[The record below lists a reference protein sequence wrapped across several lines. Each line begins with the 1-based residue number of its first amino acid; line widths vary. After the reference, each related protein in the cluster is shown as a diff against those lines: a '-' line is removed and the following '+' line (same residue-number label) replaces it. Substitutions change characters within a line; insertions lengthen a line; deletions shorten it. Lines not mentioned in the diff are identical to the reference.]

1 MSSNSI
7 RALAWLITGEARQ
20 HPGRIAIAVIAIAI
34 GVALG
39 FAVHLINGSAL
50 AAFGQAVNTVNG
62 AADLKIEAASRLGF
76 DEALYAKVL
85 QVEGVA
91 DASPVVVLRAGVA
104 RGEPFTL
111 LGLDIIRAAEVTP
124 SLIGAPASG
133 PGGGKQGGGGDDVF
147 ASDALFLSQAALIA
161 GKLRIGDRVTI
172 NANGQVHPMT
182 VRGLLPAIAEGRR
195 VGMMD
200 IAAAQW
206 LFGRLG
212 RIDRIDLKLTSDVQ
226 AGDVRARLRP
236 LIPADAIVSDQ
247 NDDAQQSD
255 GLSRAYRVN
264 LTMLALVALFTGT
277 FLVYSTQS
285 LSVTRRLQSFALLR
299 TIGMQRSGIVAL
311 VTIEGALAGLI
322 GATFGLLIGFGL
334 AAGGLDIL
342 GGDLGSGIFDGAPPA
357 LILAP
362 LAAAGFFALGVA
374 AAVGGSLIPALQGA
388 RAAPAVA
395 LRNAGDSI
403 DPRDHLAGWLPL
415 TLLIAGIGAAL
426 MPAVGRLPLFGYLSV
441 ALLLA
446 AGITAMPWLAG
457 ALLAPLARA
466 LHRNV
471 PTDLAIQ
478 HLHGAPSAA
487 ATALCGIV
495 ASTALMIAMAV
506 MVTSFRGAVDQW
518 LGDIL
523 SGDLYVRSEPG
534 WGGFDQGSQARMEA
548 IPGIASIAFSRQVPI
563 VLDPSEP
570 PMSLIARPVGTDG
583 AALELLGE
591 ETMPP
596 PGITAVWLSEPA
608 ARILAAEPGDAI
620 RLPIGTGAR
629 FAVAGIWRD
638 YSRQQGAVVIDSSDY
653 DRLTGDTVRDDAM
666 VLLEP
671 GADLKVVRRAI
682 RAAAPPP
689 LKSRLTMAEPASLR
703 TLALSI
709 FDRSFAITYVLEAI
723 AVIVGLAGVA
733 TTASAQASARTR
745 EFGMLRHIGVG
756 RGQIVAMLGIEGA
769 LLGAVGGL
777 VGVTLGVAISQV
789 LIHVINPQS
798 FNWTMTTRL
807 PVTLMLSVITALIV
821 SSAITA
827 MLAGRRAASMDAVR
841 AVRADW

>member
-1 MSSNSI
+1 MASNAA

-50 AAFGQAVNTVNG
+50 AAFSQAVNTVNG
-62 AADLKIEAASRLGF
+62 ASDLKIEAASRLGF
-76 DEALYAKVL
+76 NEALYADVL

-91 DASPVVVLRAGVA
+91 DASPVVVLKAVA
-104 RGEPFTL
+104 ERGEPFPL
-111 LGLDIIRAAEVTP
+111 LGLDVIRAAEVTP
-124 SLIGAPASG
+124 SLIGAPARG
-133 PGGGKQGGGGDDVF
+133 PGDNGDDMF
-147 ASDALFLSQAALIA
+147 ASDALFLSRAVLIA
-161 GKLRIGDRVTI
+161 GKLRIGDHVTI
-172 NANGQVHPMT
+172 NANGKVQPMI
-182 VRGLLPAIAEGRR
+182 VRGLLPGIAEGRR

-212 RIDRIDLKLTSDVQ
+212 KIDRIDLKLAPEAQ
-226 AGDVRARLRP
+226 ASDVRARLMP
-236 LIPADAIVSDQ
+236 LIPADAIISDQ
-247 NDDAQQSD
+247 DDDAQQSD

-299 TIGMQRSGIVAL
+299 TLGMQRSGIVAL

-322 GATFGLLIGFGL
+322 GATFGLLLGFGL
-334 AAGGLDIL
+334 AAGALDIL

-357 LILAP
+357 LRFAP

-395 LRNAGDSI
+395 LKNAGDNI
-403 DPRDHLAGWLPL
+403 DPRDSVAGWLQL
-415 TLLIAGIGAAL
+415 VLLAAGIGAAFL
-426 MPAVGRLPLFGYLSV
+426 PSVGRLPLFGYLSV

-446 AGITAMPWLAG
+446 AGITAMPWLAR
-457 ALLAPLARA
+457 ALLAPLARRSR
-466 LHRNV
+466 RNV
-471 PTDLAIQ
+471 PIDLAIQ

-534 WGGFDQGSQARMEA
+534 WGGFDQPSQARMAA
-548 IPGIASIAFSRQVPI
+548 IPGIASISFSRQVPI
-563 VLDPSEP
+563 VLDPTEP

-591 ETMPP
+591 KIMPP
-596 PGITAVWLSEPA
+596 PGTIAVWLSEPA
-608 ARILAAEPGDAI
+608 ARILSVKPGDAI
-620 RLPIGTGAR
+620 RLPIGTDAR
-629 FAVAGIWRD
+629 FAVTGIWRD
-638 YSRQQGAVVIDSSDY
+638 YSRQQGALVIDAMDY
-653 DRLTGDTVRDDAM
+653 NRLTGDTVRDDASV
-666 VLLEP
+666 VLEA
-671 GADLKVVRRAI
+671 GADMAVVQRAI

-689 LKSRLTMAEPASLR
+689 LQSRLTMAEPSSLR
-703 TLALSI
+703 TLALSV

-723 AVIVGLAGVA
+723 AILVGLAGVA

-756 RGQIVAMLGIEGA
+756 RGQIVAMLGAEGA

-807 PVTLMLSVITALIV
+807 PVTLMVSVMIALV
-821 SSAITA
+821 VASALTA
-827 MLAGRRAASMDAVR
+827 MLAGRRAVSMDAVR

>member
-1 MSSNSI
+1 MASNSA

-20 HPGRIAIAVIAIAI
+20 HPGRIAIAVMAIAI

-62 AADLKIEAASRLGF
+62 AADLKIEAASRPGF
-76 DEALYAKVL
+76 DEAFYAKAL

-91 DASPVVVLRAGVA
+91 DASPVVVLKAVAGL
-104 RGEPFTL
+104 GEPFTL

-124 SLIGAPASG
+124 SLIGAPARG
-133 PGGGKQGGGGDDVF
+133 PGDNSDGDGDDLF
-147 ASDALFLSQAALIA
+147 ASDALFLSRAALVA
-161 GKLRIGDRVTI
+161 GKLRIGDSVTI
-172 NANGQVHPMT
+172 NANGQMQPMT
-182 VRGLLPAIAEGRR
+182 VRGLLPGIAEGRR
-195 VGMMD
+195 VGMID

-212 RIDRIDLKLTSDVQ
+212 KIDRIDLKLAPDAQ
-226 AGDVRARLRP
+226 ASDVRARLMP
-236 LIPADAIVSDQ
+236 LIPTDAIVSDQ
-247 NDDAQQSD
+247 DDDAQQSD

-299 TIGMQRSGIVAL
+299 TLGMQRGGIVAL

-334 AAGGLDIL
+334 AAGALDIL
-342 GGDLGSGIFDGAPPA
+342 GGDLGSGIFGGAPPA
-357 LILAP
+357 LIFAP

-374 AAVGGSLIPALQGA
+374 AAVGGSLIPALHGA

-395 LRNAGDSI
+395 LKNAGDSI
-403 DPRDHLAGWLPL
+403 DPREPVAGWLPL
-415 TLLIAGIGAAL
+415 TLLIAGIGAAFL
-426 MPAVGRLPLFGYLSV
+426 PAVGRLPLFGYLSV

-446 AGITAMPWLAG
+446 AGIIAMPWLARS
-457 ALLAPLARA
+457 LLAPLARGS
-466 LHRNV
+466 HRNV
-471 PTDLAIQ
+471 PMDLAIQ
-478 HLHGAPSAA
+478 HLHGAPGAA

-534 WGGFDQGSQARMEA
+534 WGGFDQASQARMAA
-548 IPGIASIAFSRQVPI
+548 IPGIKSIAFSRQVPI
-563 VLDPSEP
+563 VLDPAEP
-570 PMSLIARPVGTDG
+570 PMSLIARPVGTED
-583 AALELLGE
+583 ATLELLVAE
-591 ETMPP
+591 IMPP
-596 PGITAVWLSEPA
+596 PGTIAVWLSEPA
-608 ARILAAEPGDAI
+608 ARILASKPGDAI
-620 RLPIGTGAR
+620 SLPIGKDAR

-638 YSRQQGAVVIDSSDY
+638 YSRQQGAMVIDARDY
-653 DRLTGDTVRDDAM
+653 SRLTGDSVRDDAL
-666 VLLEP
+666 VRLKP
-671 GADLKVVRRAI
+671 GADIAVVQRAM
-682 RAAAPPP
+682 RAAAPPS
-689 LKSRLTMAEPASLR
+689 LKSRLTMAQPASLR

-723 AVIVGLAGVA
+723 AIIVGLAGVA

-756 RGQIVAMLGIEGA
+756 RGQIVAMLGVEGA

-807 PVTLMLSVITALIV
+807 PVTLMLSVIAALV
-821 SSAITA
+821 VASAITA
-827 MLAGRRAASMDAVR
+827 MLAGRRAVSVDAVR

>member
-1 MSSNSI
+1 MASNSP

-20 HPGRIAIAVIAIAI
+20 HPGRIAIAVLAIAI

-76 DEALYAKVL
+76 DEALYADVM
-85 QVEGVA
+85 QVEGIA
-91 DASPVVVLRAGVA
+91 DASPVVVLRAVA
-104 RGEPFTL
+104 GRGEPFTL

-133 PGGGKQGGGGDDVF
+133 PGDNGNDLF
-147 ASDALFLSQAALIA
+147 ASDALFLSRAALLA
-161 GKLRIGDRVTI
+161 ARLRIGDRVTI
-172 NANGQVHPMT
+172 NANGQMHPMT

-195 VGMMD
+195 VGMID

-212 RIDRIDLKLTSDVQ
+212 KIDRIDLKLAPEAQ
-226 AGDVRARLRP
+226 AGDVRARLMP
-236 LIPADAIVSDQ
+236 LIPTDAIVSDQ
-247 NDDAQQSD
+247 DDDAQQSD
-255 GLSRAYRVN
+255 SLSRAYRVN

-311 VTIEGALAGLI
+311 VTTEGALAGLI
-322 GATFGLLIGFGL
+322 GATIGLLIGFGL
-334 AAGGLDIL
+334 AAVALNIL
-342 GGDLGSGIFDGAPPA
+342 GGDLGSGIFGGAPPA
-357 LILAP
+357 LVFVP
-362 LAAAGFFALGVA
+362 WAAAGFFALGVA
-374 AAVGGSLIPALQGA
+374 AAVGGSLIPALNGA

-395 LRNAGDSI
+395 LKNAGDSI
-403 DPRDHLAGWLPL
+403 DPRDHVAGWLPL
-415 TLLIAGIGAAL
+415 TLLVAGIGAAFL
-426 MPAVGRLPLFGYLSV
+426 PAVGRLPLFGYLSV

-446 AGITAMPWLAG
+446 AGITAMPWLARS
-457 ALLAPLARA
+457 LLAPLARGS
-466 LHRNV
+466 HRNV
-471 PTDLAIQ
+471 PMDLAIQ
-478 HLHGAPSAA
+478 HLYGAPGAA

-534 WGGFDQGSQARMEA
+534 WGGFDPASQARMAA
-548 IPGIASIAFSRQVPI
+548 IPGIASISFSRQVPI

-570 PMSLIARPVGTDG
+570 PMSLIARPVSQDG
-583 AALELLGE
+583 ATLELLGE
-591 ETMPP
+591 EVMPP
-596 PGITAVWLSEPA
+596 PGTIAVWLSEPA
-608 ARILAAEPGDAI
+608 ARILASKPGDAI
-620 RLPIGTGAR
+620 SLPIGNGAR

-638 YSRQQGAVVIDSSDY
+638 YSRQQGAMIIETRDY
-653 DRLTGDTVRDDAM
+653 NRLTGDTFRDDAL

-671 GADLKVVRRAI
+671 GADRTAVQRAI
-682 RAAAPPP
+682 RSAAPPS

-723 AVIVGLAGVA
+723 AIVVGLAGVA
-733 TTASAQASARTR
+733 TTALAQASARTR

-756 RGQIVAMLGIEGA
+756 RGQIVAMLGAEGA

-807 PVTLMLSVITALIV
+807 PVTLMLSVIAALVV

-827 MLAGRRAASMDAVR
+827 MLAGRRAASIDAVR